1 MLNNQTIGTLT
12 DLGLKGM
19 ADAFREQLESVHYLE
34 LSFEERFAMLVD
46 REAMDR
52 EARRLATRLRAA
64 KLRHQASIE
73 DLDFHTPRGLE
84 RSMIMGFSSSH
95 WVDAHQNILVTGPTG
110 IGKSYLGCA
119 LAYAGIRSGHSA
131 LYRRAP
137 ALFADLAIARGDG
150 RYLKVLQSLS
160 RAEIL
165 VIDDFGLTPLTGSE
179 PSDLLEVLE
188 DRSERKSTI
197 VTSQLPVDSW
207 HEALGDPTLSDAVLD
222 RLLCNAH
229 VIQMNGASMR
239 TKKS

>member
-1 MLNNQTIGTLT
+1 MANFSENRWQISARMGGKFRRNTQIGTLT

-19 ADAFREQLESVHYLE
+19 ADAFREQLESVQSLE

-137 ALFADLAIARGDG
+137 ALFG
-150 RYLKVLQSLS
+150 
-160 RAEIL
+160 
-165 VIDDFGLTPLTGSE
+165 GS
-179 PSDLLEVLE
+179 SH
-188 DRSERKSTI
+188 RQR
-197 VTSQLPVDSW
+197 
-207 HEALGDPTLSDAVLD
+207 
-222 RLLCNAH
+222 
-229 VIQMNGASMR
+229 
-239 TKKS
+239 